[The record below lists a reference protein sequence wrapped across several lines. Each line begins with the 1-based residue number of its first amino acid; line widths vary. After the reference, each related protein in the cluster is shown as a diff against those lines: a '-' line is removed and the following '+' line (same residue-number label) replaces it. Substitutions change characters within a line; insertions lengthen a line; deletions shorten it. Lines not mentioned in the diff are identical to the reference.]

1 MKYAR
6 TLLEQKAKEIE
17 IEADGILNSES
28 LRHLQN
34 TIKGDYDVWQYVT
47 DATDVKDYL
56 KQKQNGNV
64 GMAEFILYWQRQ
76 NRIISTSFVSGVDDG
91 LLAQADDSKW
101 FCYKGELYYVERYV
115 MSKTDKTNSAKPYLF
130 IKVERDYLY
139 KIKSLASGME
149 YGGTMLL
156 TSDDKSLFSTTDVEK
171 ELLEKNFRT
180 SGP

>member
-1 MKYAR
+1 MGGLVMAFQNYKPWLGITGSEFVGLDNFRQMKYAR
-6 TLLEQKAKEIE
+6 MLLEQKAKEIE
-17 IEADGILNSES
+17 IEADGILSSES
-28 LRHLQN
+28 LRRLQN

-47 DATDVKDYL
+47 DATDVK
-56 KQKQNGNV
+56 
-64 GMAEFILYWQRQ
+64 
-76 NRIISTSFVSGVDDG
+76 
-91 LLAQADDSKW
+91 
-101 FCYKGELYYVERYV
+101 
-115 MSKTDKTNSAKPYLF
+115 SKTDKTNSAKPYLF

-180 SGP
+180 SGPCSCIFKRNIPGKISAH